1 MLAMR
6 RGRRTILSMLSRIEL
21 LRNEQLRA
29 RRSAALQA
37 STRVIESL
45 RARGIEAELVG
56 SLKLGSFGLHSDVD
70 FLVTKC
76 PPDAIYTIEAEV
88 EDAMEGLPF
97 DLIYLELLPLE
108 QRDAWLRNAR

>member
-1 MLAMR
+1 MLAMQ

-76 PPDAIYTIEAEV
+76 PQNAVYTIEAEV
-88 EDAMEGLPF
+88 EGVEN
-97 DLIYLELLPLE
+97 I
-108 QRDAWLRNAR
+108 